1 MTWEYTALGVKSHQ
15 DRGLPD
21 GKLLYRVTEVMM
33 PTLRIVANPFV
44 KRYGRTDS
52 VAWTLPIDD
61 TTTKIFTLYR
71 RPRGERV
78 SRVRFNG
85 KRWAELTE
93 EEHQRMPNDYEA
105 QVGQGA
111 ITLHSEEHLAES
123 DRGVVMFRRLLR
135 QQIEAVQA
143 GRDPLG
149 VSFDPTRA
157 TVTVEAG
164 NFILEPA

>member
-44 KRYGRTDS
+44 RRYGRTDS

-61 TTTKIFTLYR
+61 TTTKIFTLHR
-71 RPRGERV
+71 TPRGERV

-93 EEHQRMPNDYEA
+93 EEHQRMPNDYEV

-111 ITLHSEEHLAES
+111 ITLHSEEHLAAS
-123 DRGVVMFRRLLR
+123 DRGMVMFRRLLR